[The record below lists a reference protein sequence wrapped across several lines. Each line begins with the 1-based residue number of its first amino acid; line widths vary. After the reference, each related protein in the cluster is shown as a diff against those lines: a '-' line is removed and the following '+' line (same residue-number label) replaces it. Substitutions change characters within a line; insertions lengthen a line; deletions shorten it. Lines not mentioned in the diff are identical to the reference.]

1 MLSYSSI
8 SFSIDLLTILLSIVL
23 LANNRKKNKSIIY
36 LSLFLIISALYIIV
50 SLFFN
55 FGGNIYVMAVLTNN
69 IAPLFFLLG
78 PLYYFFVRG
87 MTKNNHSIT
96 KKDIIHFIPFFIS
109 LIQVI
114 PYWFTGFDYKIHVNQ
129 IIIQNFD
136 AYKRFDFGYFYPH
149 LYNIYARAILMFGY
163 TFYSLILIIKSWR
176 KEKETFKNIRTEYI
190 NVYNG
195 LFFITLVVL
204 FVSVILIYL
213 SQLILTFS
221 NENNETFNT
230 IELIIRVIFASYIFI
245 PLFFIINPKLIHDFT
260 VVYWELEETDETEI
274 SESDNTESDDYNN
287 KHFSE
292 IENERFRQLSVEVMN
307 YLLTKKPFLRPDFKV
322 HDICI
327 DLNIPR
333 HHVQEIINHILKTN
347 FADLKN
353 KLRIDY
359 AKELL
364 MSNTSKNISFEGIGQ
379 KAGFTSNSNFY
390 KIFRETTGLTPS
402 QWVKENR
409 LK

>member
-1 MLSYSSI
+1 MA
-8 SFSIDLLTILLSIVL
+8 IVL
-23 LANNRKKNKSIIY
+23 MLNNWRKNKSIIY

-50 SLFFN
+50 SLLFN
-55 FGGNIYVMAVLTNN
+55 FGGNVYVMAILTNN

-87 MTKNNHSIT
+87 MTKNKHSIT
-96 KKDIIHFIPFFIS
+96 KKDLIHFIPFFVS
-109 LIQVI
+109 LIQVV
-114 PYWFTGFDYKIHVNQ
+114 PYWFTSFEYKVHVCQ
-129 IIIQNFD
+129 IITHNFE
-136 AYKRFDFGYFYPH
+136 AYKHFDFGYFYPH

-163 TFYSLILIIKSWR
+163 TSYSLVLIIKSWR

-213 SQLILTFS
+213 SQLILTIKS
-221 NENNETFNT
+221 INDETYN
-230 IELIIRVIFASYIFI
+230 IAELIIRVIFASYIFI
-245 PLFFIINPKLIHDFT
+245 PLFFIINPKLIHDFA
-260 VVYWELEETDETEI
+260 VVYWELEIIEKT
-274 SESDNTESDDYNN
+274 SPTESNN
-287 KHFSE
+287 SASMRQINRHISE
-292 IENERFRQLSVEVMN
+292 IENERFKRLSVELMN
-307 YLLTKKPFLRPDFKV
+307 YLLTKKPYLRPDFKV
-322 HDICI
+322 HDICV

-333 HHVQEIINHILKTN
+333 HHVQEIINHSLKTN

-353 KLRIDY
+353 KLRIEY
-359 AKELL
+359 TKELL
-364 MSNTSKNISFEGIGQ
+364 MLNSSKNISFEGIGQ

-390 KIFRETTGLTPS
+390 KIFRKTTGLTPS

-409 LK
+409 INPVK

>member
-1 MLSYSSI
+1 M
-8 SFSIDLLTILLSIVL
+8 LTIILSIVL
-23 LANNRKKNKSIIY
+23 MVNNWKKNKSIIY
-36 LSLFLIISALYIIV
+36 LSLFLNISALYIIV

-87 MTKNNHSIT
+87 MTKNKHTLT
-96 KKDIIHFIPFFIS
+96 KKDFIHFLPFFFS
-109 LIQVI
+109 LIQVV
-114 PYWFTGFDYKIHVNQ
+114 PYWFTSFEYKIHVNQ

-136 AYKRFDFGYFYPH
+136 AYKSFDFGYFYPH

-163 TFYSLILIIKSWR
+163 TCFSLALIIKSWT
-176 KEKETFKNIRTEYI
+176 KEKETFKNIRTEYL

-195 LFFITLVVL
+195 LFFITTVVL

-213 SQLILTFS
+213 SQLIVTIKNADEDTL
-221 NENNETFNT
+221 NV
-230 IELIIRVIFASYIFI
+230 IELIIRVIFASYLFI
-245 PLFFIINPKLIHDFT
+245 PLFFIINPKLIHEFAI
-260 VVYWELEETDETEI
+260 VYWELEEIDEIYPIESNNQSFTDL
-274 SESDNTESDDYNN
+274 NN
-287 KHFSE
+287 RYVSE
-292 IENERFRQLSVEVMN
+292 IENERFRLLSIEVMN

-322 HDICI
+322 HDICV

-333 HHVQEIINHILKTN
+333 HHVQEIINHNLKTN

-359 AKELL
+359 AKELM

-390 KIFRETTGLTPS
+390 KIFRETTGFTPS

-409 LK
+409 IDF

>member
-1 MLSYSSI
+1 M
-8 SFSIDLLTILLSIVL
+8 VK
-23 LANNRKKNKSIIY
+23 NWRKNKSVIY

-78 PLYYFFVRG
+78 PLYYFFIRG
-87 MTKNNHSIT
+87 MTKNQHSIT
-96 KKDIIHFIPFFIS
+96 KKDLIHFVPFFIS
-109 LIQVI
+109 LIQVV
-114 PYWFTGFDYKIHVNQ
+114 PYWFTSFEYKIHVNQ

-149 LYNIYARAILMFGY
+149 LYNIYARAVLMFCY
-163 TFYSLILIIKSWR
+163 TSYSLALIIKSWK
-176 KEKETFKNIRTEYI
+176 KEKETFKNIRTEFI

-204 FVSVILIYL
+204 FVSVVLIYL
-213 SQLILTFS
+213 SQLVLTIKS
-221 NENNETFNT
+221 ENDEAFKIT
-230 IELIIRVIFASYIFI
+230 ELIIRVIFASYIFI
-245 PLFFIINPKLIHDFT
+245 PFFFIINPKLIHDFAM
-260 VVYWELEETDETEI
+260 VYWEFDEIDEI
-274 SESDNTESDDYNN
+274 DRPEPVKSLFIVQDNIYV
-287 KHFSE
+287 SE
-292 IENERFRQLSVEVMN
+292 IENERFRQLSVELMN
-307 YLLTKKPFLRPDFKV
+307 YLLSKKPFLRPDFKV
-322 HDICI
+322 HDICV

-333 HHVQEIINHILKTN
+333 HHVQEIINHNLKTN

-359 AKELL
+359 TKELL
-364 MSNTSKNISFEGIGQ
+364 MSNTSKNISYEGIGQ

-409 LK
+409 PNLL